1 MEQNQPKIGNYSWT
15 FGLLLGL
22 ASVVFSFMLYTM
34 EMHYEQ
40 SWPVQ
45 VIGILLTAVAIV
57 IAASQFKKANDGYL
71 KVSEALKLGM
81 GIGLVSAVIG
91 LIYYA
96 LLTNVIE
103 PDFMD
108 KAMDIAK
115 VKALEENPKITD
127 EQWQQG
133 VEMQKKFAWLAY
145 PFILI
150 FSIIIGLVIGWITG
164 LVMKKQKPDA

>member
-1 MEQNQPKIGNYSWT
+1 MEQNQPKVGKFSWT
-15 FGLLLGL
+15 FGLILGL
-22 ASVVFSFMLYTM
+22 ASVAFSFMLFTM

-45 VIGILLTAVAIV
+45 AIGILMTAIV
-57 IAASQFKKANDGYL
+57 IVIATSQFKKANSGYL

-81 GIGLVSAVIG
+81 GIGLVSAIIG
-91 LIYYA
+91 LMYYA
-96 LLTNVIE
+96 ILTNVME

-115 VKALEENPKITD
+115 VKALEDNPRITD

-133 VEMQKKFAWLAY
+133 ADMQKKFAWLAY

-150 FSIIIGLVIGWITG
+150 FSIILGLVIGWITG
-164 LVMKKQKPDA
+164 LIMKKQKPDA

>member
-1 MEQNQPKIGNYSWT
+1 MEQNQPKIGKFSWT
-15 FGLLLGL
+15 FGLILGL
-22 ASVVFSFMLYTM
+22 ASVAFSFMLYTM

-40 SWPVQ
+40 SWPIQ
-45 VIGILLTAVAIV
+45 VIGILMTAVAIV
-57 IAASQFKKANDGYL
+57 VAISQFKKANEGYL

-81 GIGLVSAVIG
+81 GIGLVSAIVG

-108 KAMDIAK
+108 KVMDIAK
-115 VKALEENPKITD
+115 VKALENNPRITD

-133 VEMQKKFAWLAY
+133 VDMQKKFAWLTY

-164 LVMKKQKPDA
+164 LIMKKQKPDA